1 MAKNSVVQES
11 TKKKKSNIRKR
22 EHSNW
27 NGYVFMAPYAIIFI
41 VFILVPVLLAVVLSF
56 TNFNSIEFPKFTG
69 FLNWMRSSTSCSGS
83 RRWI

>member
-27 NGYVFMAPYAIIFI
+27 NGYVFMMPID
-41 VFILVPVLLAVVLSF
+41 
-56 TNFNSIEFPKFTG
+56 G
-69 FLNWMRSSTSCSGS
+69 
-83 RRWI
+83 

>member
-27 NGYVFMAPYAIIFI
+27 NGYVFMAPYAIIYCVHSGACI
-41 VFILVPVLLAVVLSF
+41 
-56 TNFNSIEFPKFTG
+56 TG
-69 FLNWMRSSTSCSGS
+69 SSPFLHKL
-83 RRWI
+83 

>member
-27 NGYVFMAPYAIIFI
+27 NGYVFMAPYAI
-41 VFILVPVLLAVVLSF
+41 
-56 TNFNSIEFPKFTG
+56 TG
-69 FLNWMRSSTSCSGS
+69 SSPFLHKL
-83 RRWI
+83 